1 MANLATRV
9 ALGPA
14 ATVRLA
20 HIHPV
25 LFAQSVT
32 GSTSCAA
39 AAGTEAFSPR
49 RSSASGFLIPAASLN
64 PEEFW
69 EVTEHTGLIVNKAM
83 SRARFLELLRGAL
96 YQIGVEFTNAQA
108 AGYNRLRRFI
118 PTVANILELP
128 DLDLQAVGNWT
139 EIPAGGGRDPSA
151 GKPRALL
158 SMGVRYAGS
167 KVLRSLQVKQRSVN
181 RFLTLFHKKRRELAL
196 TDDGLLCRDA
206 WLWPELAAAHKL
218 FPEDTTAIE
227 KELSEAIEVAPGA
240 LPVEEE
246 VPAGSGLPT
255 TETSS
260 SSSEGDSSSA
270 SDVC

>member
-1 MANLATRV
+1 M
-9 ALGPA
+9 
-14 ATVRLA
+14 
-20 HIHPV
+20 
-25 LFAQSVT
+25 
-32 GSTSCAA
+32 
-39 AAGTEAFSPR
+39 
-49 RSSASGFLIPAASLN
+49 
-64 PEEFW
+64 
-69 EVTEHTGLIVNKAM
+69 
-83 SRARFLELLRGAL
+83 
-96 YQIGVEFTNAQA
+96 
-108 AGYNRLRRFI
+108 
-118 PTVANILELP
+118 
-128 DLDLQAVGNWT
+128 
-139 EIPAGGGRDPSA
+139 
-151 GKPRALL
+151 
-158 SMGVRYAGS
+158 
-167 KVLRSLQVKQRSVN
+167 N